1 MDVLVWGL
9 VWSVA
14 ILTHTPSLKESHIS
28 NRELVP
34 FSLGASTDSSPTLTS
49 ILTVNHVINT
59 KPNTDSTAII
69 QPPESVT
76 STNATQDFTESPILL
91 RSTTLTPGSSN
102 PLSTNLSEE
111 HQNSAI
117 STTSEMTL
125 AVSLIPPS
133 LPASTL
139 KDLITGSTSLEK
151 ENQARPSE
159 LDVGDEDLDRVPSPS
174 PLDPLLAGLISIFI
188 ISTAMLSIMLFL
200 KFRQQSSHP
209 EFHRLQDVPMA
220 GRRCMTVMMMSPYG
234 SSCRAFTSFLSIRSD
249 KTHKFDR
256 N

>member
-14 ILTHTPSLKESHIS
+14 ILTHTPSLK
-28 NRELVP
+28 
-34 FSLGASTDSSPTLTS
+34 GASTDSSPTLTS

-209 EFHRLQDVPMA
+209 EFHRLQDVPMDDLLED
-220 GRRCMTVMMMSPYG
+220 TP
-234 SSCRAFTSFLSIRSD
+234 LSRHSY
-249 KTHKFDR
+249 
-256 N
+256 